1 MSFHVLPVGRDA
13 KIGTEAPQPVT
24 PLPARPNTAGV
35 PAGDDFAKVY
45 DAGVMEAARAAR
57 RARETEIPSHVL
69 DEVQAAARLYEDLQA
84 RDQHVRFQTHNLDG
98 RVVADLVDTDG
109 NVVRPISLRDIVDA
123 TDPDTAA

>member
-13 KIGTEAPQPVT
+13 KIGTEAPQPT
-24 PLPARPNTAGV
+24 QLPVQPSNAPSAAGE
-35 PAGDDFAKVY
+35 AFAQVY
-45 DAGVMEAARAAR
+45 DSSVLESARAAR
-57 RARETEIPSHVL
+57 KARETQIPYHVM

-109 NVVRPISLRDIVDA
+109 NVVRPISLRDIVES